1 MTWKEDA
8 RPSLL
13 LRRAR
18 LFNACLGISIACS
31 PRGHARQS
39 QMLVELSISR
49 DPSTT
54 LQEQVATQIRV
65 QILSGRLRP
74 GDELPSS
81 RDLANQYD
89 LSRNTITHAY
99 DRLLGEGYLETL
111 KGVGTRVASLIPDAC
126 LVVVDKSVGGT
137 GLGPAQRVPVV
148 FRGETLKVPSR
159 SLAPPAIDFW
169 PGRPNRDHFPVTA
182 WRRLADEVLATS
194 SSGLIEYGD
203 PAGLLA
209 LREAIAAHV
218 SAGRGF
224 DCTADMVIITAGI
237 QEAINLIARMLVT
250 DGTGVVMENPGYGSA
265 ARTFESYGARLF
277 PVRVDEDGID
287 TDHLPQTDVSLA
299 YVTPSHQFPTGAPM
313 SADRRRALLEW
324 SYRTGAYI
332 VEDDYDSD
340 FNYSGPP
347 LLSLAGGDTANSIIY
362 TGTFSKALG
371 AGVRTGFIIV
381 PPQLIDVARAIK
393 TMSNYGHPWLDQAI
407 LVGFLRGDVFQRHL
421 RLIRKAYSETLLH
434 LTRHLTMQFGT
445 IDLWGTHNG
454 MHVMWRPP
462 SWVGPAET
470 FKLRLQERG
479 VHVHTL
485 RSGGAYD
492 EASGYGEM
500 AILLGYAALSHKEVQ
515 TAVAI
520 MARVAEEKVA

>member
-1 MTWKEDA
+1 
-8 RPSLL
+8 
-13 LRRAR
+13 
-18 LFNACLGISIACS
+18 
-31 PRGHARQS
+31 
-39 QMLVELSISR
+39 MLSVGAIGNLVCMLEELSLSR
-49 DPSTT
+49 NPSAT
-54 LQEQVATQIRV
+54 LQEQVAKQIRH

-89 LSRNTITHAY
+89 VSRNTITHAY
-99 DRLLGEGYLETL
+99 DRLIGEGYLETL
-111 KGVGTRVASLIPDAC
+111 KGVGTRVSGLIPDAC
-126 LVVVDKSVGGT
+126 LLVADKSVAGT
-137 GLGPAQRVPVV
+137 GLGPARRAPVV

-159 SLAPPAIDFW
+159 SFAHPAIDFW
-169 PGRPNRDHFPVTA
+169 PGRPNRDHFPSTA

-194 SSGLIEYGD
+194 SNGLVEYGD
-203 PAGLLA
+203 PAGLPA

-218 SAGRGF
+218 SASRGF

-237 QEAINLIARMLVT
+237 QEAINLIARMLVA

-265 ARTFESYGARLF
+265 ARTFESYGAHLF
-277 PVRVDEDGID
+277 PVPVDEFGID
-287 TDHLPQTDVSLA
+287 TDQLPEAGVSLA

-332 VEDDYDSD
+332 IEDDYDSD

-371 AGVRTGFIIV
+371 AGVRTGFVIV
-381 PPQLIDVARAIK
+381 PPQLIDVAGAIK

-421 RLIRKAYSETLLH
+421 RFIRKAYSETLLH
-434 LTRHLTMQFGT
+434 LTRHLKMQFGPVE
-445 IDLWGTHNG
+445 LWGTHNG
-454 MHVMWRPP
+454 MHVMWRLP
-462 SWVGPAET
+462 SGVGPAQQ

-485 RSGGAYD
+485 HSGGAYD
-492 EASGYGEM
+492 ECSGYGET
-500 AILLGYAALSHKEVQ
+500 AILLGYAALSHKEIQ

-520 MARVAEEKVA
+520 MASVAEARVD